1 MKMILMVVLAL
12 LLLVVPA
19 ALFFSSN
26 TTVVELTSQVEV
38 IGSQTPIAIRAVN
51 PHGVRQLRV
60 LVEQGGKQYEI
71 SNASDPANRLTFW
84 LGSQPPR
91 EVSVNAGTGVTP
103 ELQDGPARIIVE
115 AQSNDLRGLTSA
127 ITADVMVK
135 TKPPALSVDE
145 FQHYINQGGSELV
158 VFTVSGYW
166 TEAGVRVGKYTF
178 RSFPFP
184 GESASGD
191 TSKRFSLFAFPWDVP
206 SDTTPIVYAS
216 NPTGA
221 EATGRFWFKVF
232 PKDFRSRELPISDE
246 FVDTMAARLDPGG
259 SGEALSRFLKIN
271 GETRRANNQTLTD
284 LRLKSEERVLWS
296 GPFLQLSNSKVESRF
311 ADARD
316 YVYQGRKVDHQV
328 HLGFDLSV
336 TRNIDVEAAN
346 AGNVV
351 FADNLGIYGNCVVV
365 DHGYGL
371 QSIYA
376 HLSEIGVKP
385 GDAISKG
392 QSLGKSGSTGLA
404 GGDHLHFSMQVDG
417 VQINPVEWWDSH
429 WIQDRVL
436 SKLAPGS

>member
-1 MKMILMVVLAL
+1 
-12 LLLVVPA
+12 
-19 ALFFSSN
+19 
-26 TTVVELTSQVEV
+26 
-38 IGSQTPIAIRAVN
+38 
-51 PHGVRQLRV
+51 
-60 LVEQGGKQYEI
+60 
-71 SNASDPANRLTFW
+71 
-84 LGSQPPR
+84 
-91 EVSVNAGTGVTP
+91 
-103 ELQDGPARIIVE
+103 
-115 AQSNDLRGLTSA
+115 
-127 ITADVMVK
+127 
-135 TKPPALSVDE
+135 
-145 FQHYINQGGSELV
+145 
-158 VFTVSGYW
+158 
-166 TEAGVRVGKYTF
+166 
-178 RSFPFP
+178 
-184 GESASGD
+184 
-191 TSKRFSLFAFPWDVP
+191 
-206 SDTTPIVYAS
+206 
-216 NPTGA
+216 
-221 EATGRFWFKVF
+221 
-232 PKDFRSRELPISDE
+232 LPISDE

-271 GETRRANNQTLTD
+271 GESRRANNQTLTD

-385 GDAISKG
+385 GDAVSKG
-392 QSLGKSGSTGLA
+392 HSLGKSGSTGLA